1 MFGGDSKKEKIFHEN
16 LAKQK
21 ERFLRT
27 MYNISKKRESLLF
40 SNKMNKLV
48 SLVRKARKEDVVDE
62 LVYEID

>member
-1 MFGGDSKKEKIFHEN
+1 
-16 LAKQK
+16 
-21 ERFLRT
+21 

-62 LVYEID
+62 LVYEIDQEIINKMKNVQQKLQFVTKQNNEEI